1 MSTAPITTINP
12 PSAEIDQAIRDMEE
26 TMLDTCI
33 VHTRAED
40 DQDEYGMPGSEWTD
54 SAPTRCGYRT
64 ASRREVLGITQALV
78 FDSVLRLP
86 LSVVISNLDQVSVTH
101 RMSRALPAP
110 LRFKIV
116 RLDDGMY
123 QRMLYLVRAGQGA
136 QQ

>member
-12 PSAEIDQAIRDMEE
+12 PSAEIVQATRDMEE

-40 DQDEYGMPGSEWTD
+40 DQDEYGMPGSAWTD
-54 SAPTRCGYRT
+54 SNPTRCGYRT
-64 ASRREVLGITQALV
+64 ASRREVLGIPQALV

-86 LSVVISNLDQVSVTH
+86 VGVVIRNLDQVSVTH
-101 RMSRALPAP
+101 RMGRALPTV

-116 RLDDGMY
+116 RLDDGIY
-123 QRMLYLVRAGQGA
+123 QRTLYLSRAGEGA

>member
-1 MSTAPITTINP
+1 MSTTPQTNINP
-12 PSAEIDQAIRDMEE
+12 PSAETVQATRDMEE

-54 SAPTRCGYRT
+54 STATRCGYRT

-86 LSVVISNLDQVSVTH
+86 LSVAISNLDQVSVTH
-101 RMSRALPAP
+101 RMGRALPAP

-123 QRMLYLVRAGQGA
+123 QRTLYLSRAGQGA

>member
-1 MSTAPITTINP
+1 MSTTPITTLNP
-12 PSAEIDQAIRDMEE
+12 PDAEITQAQRDMEA

-40 DQDEYGMPGSEWTD
+40 VQDEYGMPGSDWSD
-54 SAPTRCGYRT
+54 SQPTRCGYRT
-64 ASRREVLGITQALV
+64 ASRREVLGIAQALV
-78 FDSVLRLP
+78 FDSVARLP
-86 LSVVISNLDQVSVTH
+86 LGVVISNLDQITITH
-101 RMSRALPAP
+101 RMGRPLPAP

-123 QRMLYLVRAGQGA
+123 QRTLYLSRAGQGV

>member
-26 TMLDTCI
+26 TMLDTCM

-40 DQDEYGMPGSEWTD
+40 DQDEYGMPGSLWTD
-54 SAPTRCGYRT
+54 SAPARCGYRT

-86 LSVVISNLDQVSVTH
+86 LSVVISNLDQVSISH
-101 RMSRALPAP
+101 RMGRALPAP

-123 QRMLYLVRAGQGA
+123 QRTLYLARAGQGA